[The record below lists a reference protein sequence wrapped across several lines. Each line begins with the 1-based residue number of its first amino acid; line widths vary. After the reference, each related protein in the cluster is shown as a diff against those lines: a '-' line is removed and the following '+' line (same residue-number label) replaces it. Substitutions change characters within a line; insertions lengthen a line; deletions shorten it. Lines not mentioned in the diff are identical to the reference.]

1 MKNTHRINGLIYI
14 TSGDEIKDCHVVNIH
29 TSEVY
34 FLKGYYGMQPNTK
47 KIILTNDPILIA
59 DGIQS
64 IEPDAVKWLN
74 DNSSC
79 EEVEIDNRPKISS
92 FEKGFVMGNPNY
104 NKIIIA
110 KHQTIEN
117 RSNYSISLNEVY
129 ETKEIEE
136 EAEIKKL
143 LEKAFQA
150 GWNKNQ
156 WPLAMPDFEKWYN
169 KIKQEQQC

>member
-47 KIILTNDPILIA
+47 KIILTNDPTLIA
-59 DGIQS
+59 DGIQA
-64 IEPDAVKWLN
+64 IDPDAVKWLN

-104 NKIIIA
+104 NKIIIP

-136 EAEIKKL
+136 EAET
-143 LEKAFQA
+143 
-150 GWNKNQ
+150 
-156 WPLAMPDFEKWYN
+156 YT
-169 KIKQEQQC
+169 EQQVFDLILLSSNMQFKSIQIGRASCRERVCLYV